1 MKMSLRSKEFMK
13 YDEYEIHIMKYEKYE
28 IRMHAVPAQKF

>member
-13 YDEYEIHIMKYEKYE
+13 YDEYETHIMKYEKYE